1 MTGRA
6 SSVSIKRRGIVALL
20 TLAALALALAGCGDG
35 GMAQSGNSGV
45 AKMGEH
51 AGGAAFGHV
60 HGLGIN
66 PRDGALFIA
75 THGGLFRAAAGDA
88 QARQVGKSQQD
99 LMGFTV
105 VGPNQFVASG
115 HPDPAAGGPSN
126 LGLVRSDDAGRGWS
140 QVSLL
145 GEADFHVLRAA
156 GQTIYGFDQSRGLMV
171 STNGGRSWSDAGS
184 LGGQPVAFAGA
195 GGDLYAA
202 LGDGVVM
209 GSADGGANWA
219 MRARH

>member
-35 GMAQSGNSGV
+35 GMAQSGDSGV

-88 QARQVGKSQQD
+88 QARQVVFENG
-99 LMGFTV
+99 TV
-105 VGPNQFVASG
+105 LDTFCRCAGLKRR
-115 HPDPAAGGPSN
+115 PATMPSAI
-126 LGLVRSDDAGRGWS
+126 GDTKPLV
-140 QVSLL
+140 
-145 GEADFHVLRAA
+145 
-156 GQTIYGFDQSRGLMV
+156 T
-171 STNGGRSWSDAGS
+171 
-184 LGGQPVAFAGA
+184 
-195 GGDLYAA
+195 
-202 LGDGVVM
+202 
-209 GSADGGANWA
+209 
-219 MRARH
+219 